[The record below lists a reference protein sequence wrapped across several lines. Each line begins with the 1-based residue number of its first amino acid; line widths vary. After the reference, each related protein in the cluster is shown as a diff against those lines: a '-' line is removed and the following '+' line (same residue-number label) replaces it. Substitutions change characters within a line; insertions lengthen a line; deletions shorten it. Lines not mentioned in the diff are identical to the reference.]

1 MVETL
6 ENILLQVSKSP
17 IIDEGKLEQATQLII
32 KSVIQGLAINRVGIW
47 LYDDESACITSTY
60 LLDADDGEQ
69 GEAIAAGEVLP

>member
-47 LYDDESACITSTY
+47 L
-60 LLDADDGEQ
+60 
-69 GEAIAAGEVLP
+69 